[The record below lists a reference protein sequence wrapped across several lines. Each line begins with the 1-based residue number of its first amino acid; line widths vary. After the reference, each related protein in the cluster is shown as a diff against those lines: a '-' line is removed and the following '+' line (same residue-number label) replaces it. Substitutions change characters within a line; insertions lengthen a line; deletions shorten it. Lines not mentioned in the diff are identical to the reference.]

1 MANIQFGSE
10 DLDQIRKIIRE
21 EFCEGLKITSKSN
34 KYPPTLTRKDLAEI
48 FQVEQTA
55 INKLV
60 SMSTFPKFQHVK
72 SRYPRDLVLE
82 WIEKNSTWVE
92 TNTNHYSKVI

>member
-1 MANIQFGSE
+1 MANVQFDLE
-10 DLDQIRKIIRE
+10 DLSQIREIIRE
-21 EFCEGLKITSKSN
+21 EFRESFKNSSNLN
-34 KYPPTLTRKDLAEI
+34 KYPPTLTRKDLSDI

-60 SMSTFPKFQHVK
+60 SIPTFPKFQHVK